1 MIHGQLNRL
10 FAAFLFGPL
19 LLWLMRRKTSDPSIK
34 AAMLLSRALVNCHLF
49 WYKLIKF
56 HLLFLVNTLG
66 CTSYFHL
73 AFSLLD
79 WKNKHKHIKCTNT
92 VKYILW
98 WDCLFVVLVWHYS
111 INWTVLKLLN
121 LQMNI
126 SYVCF
131 LTIIN
136 TLFIAFQ
143 LLHVIVSHLFRVFP
157 FFLLSWL

>member
-34 AAMLLSRALVNCHLF
+34 AAMLLSRALVSCHLF

-98 WDCLFVVLVWHYS
+98 WDCLFAVLVWHYS
-111 INWTVLKLLN
+111 INWTVFKLLN